1 MSSGDLASISD
12 QDDVWREDKIEIMGR
27 LMEDHPDINPLVSN
41 YREFHPDGREKTG
54 PNRNDGKLMYVRTR
68 SNLLLVDSPGCTHCF
83 RRSLFDMA
91 RPYWFDRYPHDA
103 LLWRTASMTDMTG
116 RCSISMNAASD

>member
-1 MSSGDLASISD
+1 MSSGDLASTSD

-68 SNLLLVDSPGCTHCF
+68 SNLLLGVA
-83 RRSLFDMA
+83 RSVSDEACLTWLV
-91 RPYWFDRYPHDA
+91 P
-103 LLWRTASMTDMTG
+103 TG
-116 RCSISMNAASD
+116 STGIRMMPCSGERLQ